1 MPHRPS
7 LTFLATVLL
16 VAAPLARAAAP
27 APSPESATAALS
39 THALERVVTGT
50 APGAAESAAPSLV
63 LSSLRGHVVVL
74 NFWASWCGP
83 CRKELPQLRALAADL
98 AASGGRVIPVS
109 IDADARN
116 AADFA
121 ARYAPGLAVFHA
133 RSRPRWP
140 HVVERRRRRR
150 LDARDDRGHRAP
162 RGRDARPRRGR
173 RRRDVAMSRLAC
185 MGLALLALLASAGCA
200 TVPVK
205 PWQRERLVDPIVAFK
220 AEAREDARKMK
231 TFEAREGSTGGVGG
245 AGGGCA
251 CK

>member
-1 MPHRPS
+1 MSRMTTRMLALS
-7 LTFLATVLL
+7 LGLA
-16 VAAPLARAAAP
+16 LAVPGFAAAP
-27 APSPESATAALS
+27 APSPETATAALS
-39 THALERVVTGT
+39 THPLRRV
-50 APGAAESAAPSLV
+50 GAAATDAQELT

-83 CRKELPQLRALAADL
+83 CRKELPQLCALAADL
-98 AASGGRVIPVS
+98 APTGGERAELDTMS
-109 IDADARN
+109 RGL
-116 AADFA
+116 
-121 ARYAPGLAVFHA
+121 RTGLAA
-133 RSRPRWP
+133 
-140 HVVERRRRRR
+140 
-150 LDARDDRGHRAP
+150 L
-162 RGRDARPRRGR
+162 
-173 RRRDVAMSRLAC
+173 
-185 MGLALLALLASAGCA
+185 GLALLAGCA